1 MGNWR
6 LGRMGAEVGIRC
18 RESDGFALQR
28 EPRKD
33 KEVDPL

>member
-1 MGNWR
+1 MGNWHVDR
-6 LGRMGAEVGIRC
+6 AGAKVGIRC

-33 KEVDPL
+33 KEVAPI